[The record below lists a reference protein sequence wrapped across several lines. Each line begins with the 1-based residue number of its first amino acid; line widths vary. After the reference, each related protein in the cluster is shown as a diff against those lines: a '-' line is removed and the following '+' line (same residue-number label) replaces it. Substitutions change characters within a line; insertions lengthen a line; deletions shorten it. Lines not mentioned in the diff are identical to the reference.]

1 MNSTVLAK
9 LVSIQVGRPQKIG
22 QGETAWTTAFFKQ
35 PVDGSVVVSNTGL
48 EGDGQADTK
57 HHGGLEKAVLAYS
70 TDHESFWWSE
80 LSAKVGPGGFGEN
93 LSVAG
98 VDEHSTCIG
107 DQWSI
112 GEVVL
117 EVSQPRQPCWK
128 LGRRWERKD
137 LPKLVVQNG
146 RSGWYFRVI
155 QTGTIQAGAAITLR
169 SRPQPEWT
177 IIRANK
183 VFYGDNA
190 NDKKSLANVP
200 TLSEAWRTDLQAK
213 TK

>member
-1 MNSTVLAK
+1 MNVAK
-9 LVSIQVGRPQKIG
+9 LVSIQVGKPKQLG
-22 QGETAWTTAFFKQ
+22 AGESEWTTAFFKQ
-35 PVDGSVVVSNTGL
+35 PVDGSVFVSETGL

-70 TDHESFWWSE
+70 SDHEPFWWSE
-80 LSAKVGPGGFGEN
+80 LSLKVGSGGFGEN
-93 LSVAG
+93 LSVSG
-98 VDEHSTCIG
+98 VDEQSTCIG

-117 EVSQPRQPCWK
+117 EVTQPRQPCWK

-155 QTGTIQAGAAITLR
+155 KTGSISAGADVILV
-169 SRPQPEWT
+169 SRPQPEWS
-177 IIRANK
+177 IARANE
-183 VFYGDNA
+183 VFYGDDQN
-190 NDKKSLANVP
+190 KKALLSNIP
-200 TLSEAWRTDLQAK
+200 TLSESWRTTLQGK
-213 TK
+213 D

>member
-1 MNSTVLAK
+1 MNLNVARLM
-9 LVSIQVGRPQKIG
+9 SIQVAKPRQIG
-22 QGETAWTTAFFKQ
+22 DGESAWTTGFFKQ
-35 PVDGSVVVSNTGL
+35 PVPGSVYLSETGL

-70 TDHESFWWSE
+70 TDHEAYWWSE
-80 LSAKVGPGGFGEN
+80 LSVEVGPGGFGEN

-98 VDEHSTCIG
+98 VDEQSTCIG

-117 EVSQPRQPCWK
+117 EVTQPRQPCWK

-137 LPKLVVQNG
+137 LPKLVVKNG

-155 QTGTIQAGAAITLR
+155 QTGTISAGDCVTLK

-177 IIRANK
+177 IARANE
-183 VFYGDNA
+183 VFYGDDA
-190 NDKKSLANVP
+190 NGKKTLANVP
-200 TLSEAWRTDLQAK
+200 TLSESWRTTLRGES
-213 TK
+213 